1 MSHSSPMG
9 GYSSWASS
17 LALLVLIKTESQT
30 SHSTRNIGWYSDI
43 CPSKCSRG
51 SAVLDTTRPP
61 RQVIT
66 EEDPKEGE
74 RWAVGCRRA
83 PESGLCFKA
92 TSLSEEGG
100 CVQ

>member
-51 SAVLDTTRPP
+51 SAVHHKTTETSNNRGRPQGG
-61 RQVIT
+61 REMGCWVQESARV
-66 EEDPKEGE
+66 
-74 RWAVGCRRA
+74 WALLQGHI
-83 PESGLCFKA
+83 PL
-92 TSLSEEGG
+92 
-100 CVQ
+100 